1 MVTPMPLDGKIRCGL
16 RIQVHTASK
25 MHAGRKESG
34 AFAVM
39 FAILIFVMLAFCGLA
54 IDAGVIY
61 NRKAE
66 LQGIAGSIALA
77 AARELDGTA
86 AGVNSAL
93 VQAGEAARRLT
104 YRHNLRIEW
113 DTSAITFSNSPA
125 GGAEWVSADTARA
138 SAARRFY
145 AKVDTRGLDDDVGIV
160 GAYILPLFWDL
171 MPRIS
176 ISHSAVAGRSTIHA
190 MPLAICAMSA
200 TAGAARTNPGSPS
213 AVELIEYGFR
223 RGVTY
228 NLMRLNPD
236 GIEPAN
242 FALDP
247 LAPPG
252 GIGSASNTSASAIA
266 PFVCT
271 GRLWIPRLTGGAIR
285 VGSPFPIASL
295 FRQLNSRFDQYDGG
309 VCSPNGAPPDFNIKA
324 YTPGTGGGAAWMNP
338 RPSRQSAQESLA
350 GGRLQTIADLPAPP
364 SGTTGDLYGP
374 LWAHS
379 RAVKFSSYTPGS
391 NEPRNGYAKFAPG
404 DWTALYPGAPPPGPV
419 SYPSS
424 TQPYHPAVGAHY
436 SRPAHDLHLAVA
448 VTERRVLHIP
458 LLACPIPSGS
468 NVGATALAIG
478 KFFMTAPADEAG
490 IYAEFSGIVPE
501 NQLTGEVVL
510 YP

>member
-1 MVTPMPLDGKIRCGL
+1 MH
-16 RIQVHTASK
+16 QASSIP
-25 MHAGRKESG
+25 AGRRQSG
-34 AFAVM
+34 AFAAM
-39 FAILIFVMLAFCGLA
+39 FAILLVVMLAFSGLA
-54 IDAGVIY
+54 IDAAVIY

-86 AGVNSAL
+86 AGVDAAL
-93 VQAGEAARRLT
+93 LQASEEARRLK
-104 YRHNLRIEW
+104 YRHKLRLPW
-113 DTSAITFSNSPA
+113 DSGAITFSNSPA
-125 GGAEWVSADTARA
+125 AGAEWVSADAARA

-145 AKVDTRGLDDDVGIV
+145 AKVDTSALADEVGSV
-160 GAYILPLFWDL
+160 RAYILPLFWSM
-171 MPRIS
+171 MPRAS
-176 ISHSAVAGRSTIHA
+176 IGHTAIAGRSTIHVI
-190 MPLAICAMSA
+190 PLAICAMSA
-200 TAGAARTNPGSPS
+200 AAGASRSNPGPPA
-213 AVELIEYGFR
+213 AVELVEYGFR

-266 PFVCT
+266 PFVCA

-295 FRQLNSRFDQYDGG
+295 YRELNSRFDQYDSGA
-309 VCSPNGAPPDFNIKA
+309 CSPNGAPPDFNIKA
-324 YTPGTGGGAAWMNP
+324 YTHGADGGAAWMNP
-338 RPSRQSAQESLA
+338 RPTRQSALESVA

-364 SGTTGDLYGP
+364 TGTTGDMYGP
-374 LWAHS
+374 LWAYS
-379 RAVKFSSYTPGS
+379 RAVKFSSYTPGA
-391 NEPRNGYAKFAPG
+391 NEPRNGYAKFAPS
-404 DWTALYPGAPPPGPV
+404 DWTTLYPGAPAAG
-419 SYPSS
+419 STGYPSP
-424 TQPYHPAVGAHY
+424 QPYQPASGAY
-436 SRPAHDLHLAVA
+436 YARPADDLHLALA
-448 VTERRVLHIP
+448 VIERRVLHVP
-458 LLACPIPSGS
+458 LLACPVPSGP

-490 IYAEFSGIVPE
+490 VYAEFSGIVPE
-501 NQLTGEVVL
+501 NQLLGEVVL

>member
-1 MVTPMPLDGKIRCGL
+1 
-16 RIQVHTASK
+16 
-25 MHAGRKESG
+25 
-34 AFAVM
+34 M
-39 FAILIFVMLAFCGLA
+39 FAILLLVILTFCGLA
-54 IDAGVIY
+54 VDAAVLY

-66 LQGIAGSIALA
+66 LQGIAQTIALA

-86 AGVNSAL
+86 AGVDSAL
-93 VQAGEAARRLT
+93 EQASEAARRLK
-104 YRHNLRIEW
+104 YRHKLRLPW
-113 DTSAITFSNSPA
+113 NTGAITFSNSPA
-125 GGAEWVSADTARA
+125 SGAEWVSADTARA

-145 AKVDTRGLDDDVGIV
+145 AKVDTRALADQVGSV
-160 GAYILPLFWDL
+160 RAYILPLFWNV
-171 MPRIS
+171 MPRAS
-176 ISHSAVAGRSTIHA
+176 IGHTAIAGRSTIHA

-200 TAGAARTNPGSPS
+200 TAGASRTNPGPPA
-213 AVELIEYGFR
+213 AVELVEYGFR

-266 PFVCT
+266 PFVCA

-295 FRQLNSRFDQYDGG
+295 YRQLNSRFDQYGG
-309 VCSPNGAPPDFNIKA
+309 GACSPNGAPPDFNIKA
-324 YTPGTGGGAAWMNP
+324 YTPGADGGTVWMNP
-338 RPSRQSAQESLA
+338 RPSRQSAMESQA

-379 RAVKFSSYTPGS
+379 RAVKFSSYKPGS
-391 NEPRNGYAKFAPG
+391 DEPSTGYSKFNPG
-404 DWTALYPGAPPPGPV
+404 DWSTLYPGAPSPATA
-419 SYPSS
+419 SYPS
-424 TQPYHPAVGAHY
+424 TQPYDQVEGTHY
-436 SRPAHDLHLAVA
+436 TRPADDLHLEIAV
-448 VTERRVLHIP
+448 VERRILHVP
-458 LLACPIPSGS
+458 LLACPVAPGS

-478 KFFMTAPADEAG
+478 KFFMTAPADAEG
-490 IYAEFSGIVPE
+490 VYAEFTGIIPE
-501 NQLTGEVVL
+501 NQLAEEVVL